1 MNSTR
6 GRKYNHV
13 DAVEGLDADN
23 IRRRVRR
30 VRRAAVSQALEEG

>member
-13 DAVEGLDADN
+13 DAVEGFDTDN

-30 VRRAAVSQALEEG
+30 LRRAAVSQTVEEG